1 MIEKIYTE
9 QSDEPLFISH
19 LEHQQQKPQERH
31 PVGVKAASH
40 MSKSN
45 SSMSAATTK
54 VVSMNNG
61 HRSTSTS
68 ALVMTKTSPLVMA
81 DLNHDDDEL
90 EFADDG
96 EMVMTNNNGG
106 VTALASKPPPPSHR
120 SYAQPSLI
128 DSSKHEIIKQVHDS
142 MDHLRNELLQKG
154 FYF

>member
-96 EMVMTNNNGG
+96 EMAINSNGG
-106 VTALASKPPPPSHR
+106 VTTLASKPPPPSHR